1 MKYCAF
7 ILTDPALFQ
16 RSCRMMA
23 FFLEAQ
29 ELEPS
34 DGTTILIGK
43 ELPDEAEQMLPTKTA
58 IHIEMDILDS
68 ERILE
73 EVFPLCS
80 ENMNLFAADRLS
92 EELAVRL
99 SVRLNGTSM
108 TDVAELSRNE
118 ASLQVKKPVYGGHV
132 SGTFLM
138 EGAPFCISLNKGI
151 GETDPVS
158 GEIVQHHLP
167 QQEHEG
173 SISDSIITHET
184 GGSDLDNANFVIIGG
199 RGLRGKEGAMKLSE
213 FASSLSASAGCTRPV
228 AMNAWMPF
236 NKLVGVSGSL
246 IHPDLCI
253 VCAASGSPAFYE
265 GIKRSRIIVAVNTD
279 EHAPI
284 MKKAD
289 VCICVDWKDLL
300 QELSDSCAKIK

>member
-7 ILTDPALFQ
+7 IFTDPALFE
-16 RSCRMMA
+16 RSCKMIA
-23 FFLEAQ
+23 SFLEAQ
-29 ELEPS
+29 ELDPS

-43 ELPDEAEQMLPTKTA
+43 ELPDEAEQMLPTKRA
-58 IHIEMDILDS
+58 IYAEMDILDS
-68 ERILE
+68 EQILE
-73 EVFPLCS
+73 ELLPLCS
-80 ENMNLFAADRLS
+80 DSLNLFAADRLS

-99 SVRLNGTSM
+99 SVRLKGTSM
-108 TDVAELSRNE
+108 TDVAELSWHE
-118 ASLQVKKPVYGGHV
+118 ESLQVKRPVYGGHV

-138 EGAPFCISLNKGI
+138 ESAPFCISLNKST
-151 GETDPVS
+151 GESDPSS
-158 GEIVQHHLP
+158 GEIVQHHSP
-167 QQEHEG
+167 HKEYKSAVSG
-173 SISDSIITHET
+173 RVITHEA
-184 GGSDLDNANFVIIGG
+184 GGSDLDNASFVIIGG

-213 FASSLSASAGCTRPV
+213 FAASLSASAGCTRPV

-265 GIKRSRIIVAVNTD
+265 GIKSSRIIVAVNTD

-289 VCICVDWKDLL
+289 ACICADWKELL
-300 QELSDSCAKIK
+300 QELTQLK